1 MKIKKISNLSMKKKH
16 MRKKHVHISLI
27 GEEGKKQ
34 YAFIKDFN
42 TFLHYHT
49 VHDHKTFLL
58 SLFKSF

>member
-1 MKIKKISNLSMKKKH
+1 